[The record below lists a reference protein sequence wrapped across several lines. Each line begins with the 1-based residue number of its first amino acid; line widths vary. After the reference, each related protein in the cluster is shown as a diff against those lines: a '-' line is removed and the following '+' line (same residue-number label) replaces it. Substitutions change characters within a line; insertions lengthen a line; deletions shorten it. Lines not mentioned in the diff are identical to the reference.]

1 MFSLALSSLFYVT
14 VNTNEKK
21 TEKLFLAVNFSQCL
35 QLGTDVRGVLHQ
47 KKALEL
53 QNALIKVRRSILDS
67 NFAILAIKNYSLP
80 GFVLLLAILDSL
92 GVLFCN
98 CVLIFFNSANLLVW
112 FILFTT

>member
-1 MFSLALSSLFYVT
+1 MSSLALSSLFYVT

-21 TEKLFLAVNFSQCL
+21 DTEKLFLAVNFSQCL

-53 QNALIKVRRSILDS
+53 QNALIKVRRSILDC

-80 GFVLLLAILDSL
+80 GKSTLFYCLQLWTHWGSCFVTA
-92 GVLFCN
+92 C
-98 CVLIFFNSANLLVW
+98 
-112 FILFTT
+112 